1 METTMVS
8 VVIDQ
13 TMFVVAGMGMFLVY
27 ISPIMTLCYVF
38 RMVESDKIK
47 AKAYSEWKAIQDVE
61 HKKMINEYYANRDA
75 KRAEWLKTIESWSIV
90 ETSVNG

>member
-1 METTMVS
+1 
-8 VVIDQ
+8 
-13 TMFVVAGMGMFLVY
+13 MFVIAGMGMFLVY

-47 AKAYSEWKAIQDVE
+47 AKEYAEWKAIQDAE

-75 KRAEWLKTIESWSIV
+75 KRAEWLKAIETWSIV
-90 ETSVNG
+90 ETSV